1 LLLAR
6 GRLERAGQDQVIPLT
21 PNTERELIPPIVN
34 VIVRELAP
42 LERFV
47 EGALGDEERAVTT
60 ARLYHLPD
68 AERVTAA
75 GDEEREEEGVEVGSS
90 MRAVA
95 PPVQSFAQG
104 RRR

>member
-1 LLLAR
+1 VTDGER
-6 GRLERAGQDQVIPLT
+6 DGGRQRKRDD
-21 PNTERELIPPIVN
+21 ERERIPPIVN

-42 LERFV
+42 LERFL
-47 EGALGDEERAVTT
+47 EGDLGGDERAVAS
-60 ARLYHLPD
+60 ARVRHLPT
-68 AERVTAA
+68 AERMAA
-75 GDEEREEEGVEVGSS
+75 ADGEDGNGVEVGSS